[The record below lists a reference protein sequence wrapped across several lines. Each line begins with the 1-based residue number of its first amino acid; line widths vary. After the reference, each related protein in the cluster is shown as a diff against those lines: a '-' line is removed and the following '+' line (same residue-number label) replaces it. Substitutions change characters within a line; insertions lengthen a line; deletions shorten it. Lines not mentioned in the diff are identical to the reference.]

1 MEITIPKI
9 TFRLEILILI
19 VFFGFLL
26 FSHLIFSCCMIS
38 GREGMA
44 VAKAAGKKIVEKM
57 TNKQSS
63 DNKKK
68 INGKGK
74 GTTATATATAT
85 GKEGFTPANT
95 NGGQSALTN
104 APPVNTTSWFQP
116 NLTYGPGQPPSPIIQ
131 EIFNRPAN
139 VPLPKGELDFFA
151 STQFNPTCC
160 MTTGASYSNSLGCA
174 CMSVPQVSYLN
185 GRGGNNIPPDPE
197 GY

>member
-1 MEITIPKI
+1 MEITIPKM

-26 FSHLIFSCCMIS
+26 FSHLICSCCMIS
-38 GREGMA
+38 AREGMA
-44 VAKAAGKKIVEKM
+44 VAKATGKKIIEKF
-57 TNKQSS
+57 TDKDKDKDKHTSKGVNK
-63 DNKKK
+63 
-68 INGKGK
+68 
-74 GTTATATATAT
+74 T

-104 APPVNTTSWFQP
+104 RPPVNTSSWFQP
-116 NLTYGPGQPPSPIIQ
+116 NLTYSAGQPVSPEIQ

-151 STQFNPTCC
+151 NTQFSPGCC
-160 MTTGASYSNSLGCA
+160 MNTGASYSNSLGCA